1 MPGSRLSDKLFHG
14 FAGGMFWE
22 TVPEWDPERNA
33 FVSRA
38 LLYNKHMD
46 KLYDRLRQASKRQVG
61 KCIPAFDK
69 ATVSEAF
76 GMIYEH
82 ASYNVHLCQE
92 LDPVAFFKE
101 MKKPFPWAE
110 KIEPELI
117 WKFSYRALMAR
128 ATFFELQP
136 GAAHAPLHPMAK
148 YLDKFKADFFHLY
161 SPQYGLDPFSLPEAD
176 RDPQKILDARQLI
189 FDTQAKYFSVEL
201 TCAGYHCDTEDDKNK
216 VFVVQGEDGE
226 DSSYGYMYKNREQSP
241 AATRARI
248 YQGIEENW
256 LLEDGSAN
264 PYYTP
269 EWLDD
274 VAPEDEED
282 NHDTE
287 DADEEEYQKWLE
299 SHEREWD
306 IYMGRHQMNPE
317 EDNEMSG
324 VMSKLEM

>member
-117 WKFSYRALMAR
+117 WKFTYRALMAR

-136 GAAHAPLHPMAK
+136 GAAHAPSTRWPNTWTK
-148 YLDKFKADFFHLY
+148 
-161 SPQYGLDPFSLPEAD
+161 AD
-176 RDPQKILDARQLI
+176 RDTQKILDARQLI

-216 VFVVQGEDGE
+216 VFVVQGGDGE

-274 VAPEDEED
+274 VAPENEED

-287 DADEEEYQKWLE
+287 DADEEEYQEWLE
-299 SHEREWD
+299 NHEREWD